1 MEEERW
7 EQYLQEVADAFT
19 EQGEGNQREYQKRTD
34 DSDREATQNP

>member
-19 EQGEGNQREYQKRTD
+19 EGR
-34 DSDREATQNP
+34 REAERISEENR